1 MDLKKEVEV
10 GDYVQYVDGSGVVTG
25 RKGIPLRIVE
35 IFKHNEFHCVCVAY
49 DTNEWDRLADIEKAD
64 PLLLELL

>member
-10 GDYVQYVDGSGVVTG
+10 GDYVQYADGSGIVVSA
-25 RKGIPLRIVE
+25 KGNPVRVVE
-35 IFKHNEFHCVCVAY
+35 IFKHKSFHYPCVSY
-49 DTNEWDRLADIEKAD
+49 DSDEWDFLIDIEKAD